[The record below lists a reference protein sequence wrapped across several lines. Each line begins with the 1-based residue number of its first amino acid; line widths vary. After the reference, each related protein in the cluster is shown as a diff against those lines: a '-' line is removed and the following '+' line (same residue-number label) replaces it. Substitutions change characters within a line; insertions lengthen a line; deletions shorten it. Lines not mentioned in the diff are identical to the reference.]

1 MSRQVLGILGCVS
14 LGAAILLALAVVFFE
29 KAIIAAG
36 IPYNFLYCSVL
47 AAALFGVAVVC
58 GLNSRGTRA
67 GKVALVGS
75 LVLGVLFVGF
85 IILVLVAFSTQG

>member
-14 LGAAILLALAVVFFE
+14 LAAAILLALAVVFFE

-36 IPYNFLYCSVL
+36 VPYHFLNCSVL
-47 AAALFGVAVVC
+47 AAALFGVAFVC
-58 GLNSRGTRA
+58 GLNARGHRA

-75 LVLGVLFVGF
+75 LVLGVLFMGF
-85 IILVLVAFSTQG
+85 IIWVLVAFSIEG